1 MTSYVYNAFDEVSF
15 ITGANGL
22 STHYVYDAAG
32 RLKETWVE
40 VLDNVAAG
48 ISGGFKQVNK
58 NSYNYKNQ

>member
-1 MTSYVYNAFDEVSF
+1 M
-15 ITGANGL
+15 
-22 STHYVYDAAG
+22 YDAAG

-58 NSYNYKNQ
+58 TDYHYNNN